1 MKQHTLILLLS
12 TFFSGITI
20 AQEQKPNII
29 LIMCDDLGYGDTG
42 FNGNRVIKTPNL
54 DSVTEKAGGKKSN
67 EEGVFNLTT
76 DRGETN
82 NIISKYDANL
92 NRYKKIMDE
101 WWKSAIK
108 SKEEEDLKK
117 KYLEYTRVVAH
128 F

>member
-1 MKQHTLILLLS
+1 
-12 TFFSGITI
+12 
-20 AQEQKPNII
+20 
-29 LIMCDDLGYGDTG
+29 MCDDLGYGDTG

-82 NIISKYDANL
+82 NIISKCEANL

-108 SKEEEDLKK
+108 SKEGEDFK
-117 KYLEYTRVVAH
+117 
-128 F
+128 